1 MTRVHA
7 RHLLGGEHGYAL
19 VLSLLILL
27 GFSVLGLTLVTLGTT
42 EVASSASWKDYSKAF
57 YAADGGLESGVVGLR
72 ALLAATPAP
81 TGAQLAAITA
91 PTISTPGLSFNTYS
105 VQQLNATP
113 FTMTFATGPYAG
125 LFGHSTDYQVTA
137 RVAAAGATQ
146 SSLTQVLQYVQV
158 PLFQFGIFY
167 GKGVDLELRPGPA
180 MTFNGKIFA
189 NSNIYIAAGT
199 TLKITQSVKSAGN
212 IYREIKSESSTPN
225 YNDPQIS
232 DANGNLQTLNF
243 DHTYKPGFG
252 STWSSPSAWAQQA
265 NTTFGKQV
273 QDSAMGVNQIIPPL
287 PGLFSNPSN
296 PDVIAHEMIEL
307 PQAGDSSALKAA
319 KLYSQAGLRIV
330 DGAATD
336 AGNAPVTLP
345 PGAVTSTSFFDAR
358 EQRTMTITQVDVAK
372 LKAGGT
378 LPANG
383 VLYVAS
389 SSSPGQAVRLVNGS
403 SLPSQGLTVVS
414 GNPVY
419 IAGDYNTA
427 TTGPNGNHPPAAVLG
442 DAVTVLSNAWMANG
456 YDAKGDLAFQNR
468 AASSTTVNA
477 AIATG
482 PSSESTLG
490 NDNGKANNL
499 VRHLEDWTNQTF
511 NYSGSLV
518 ALWHSQQVTGAW
530 RCCGATSNFYYAPPN
545 RVWSYDTLFDTS
557 DPPGTPS
564 GVVMQKGRWSR
575 S

>member
-1 MTRVHA
+1 MTRLQA
-7 RHLLGGEHGYAL
+7 RHLLRAEHGYAL

-27 GFSVLGLTLVTLGTT
+27 GFSVLGLTRVTLGTT

-72 ALLAATPAP
+72 ELLASTPAP
-81 TGAQLAAITA
+81 TAAQLAAIAA

-113 FTMTFATGPYAG
+113 FAMQFATGPYAG
-125 LFGHSTDYQVTA
+125 VSGHSTDYQVSAQVVGQGGA
-137 RVAAAGATQ
+137 RTTLA
-146 SSLTQVLQYVQV
+146 QVLQYVQV

-199 TLKITQSVKSAGN
+199 TLKITQSLKTAGN

-225 YNDPQIS
+225 YNDPQIA
-232 DANGNLQTLNF
+232 DASGTLQTLNF

-265 NTTFGKQV
+265 NTTFG
-273 QDSAMGVNQIIPPL
+273 
-287 PGLFSNPSN
+287 
-296 PDVIAHEMIEL
+296 
-307 PQAGDSSALKAA
+307 
-319 KLYSQAGLRIV
+319 
-330 DGAATD
+330 
-336 AGNAPVTLP
+336 
-345 PGAVTSTSFFDAR
+345 
-358 EQRTMTITQVDVAK
+358 
-372 LKAGGT
+372 T

-383 VLYVAS
+383 ILYVAS
-389 SSSPGQAVRLVNGS
+389 SSSTPGQAVRLVNGS

-414 GNPVY
+414 QNPVY

-427 TTGPNGNHPPAAVLG
+427 KNGPDGNHPPAAVMG

-468 AASSTTVNA
+468 AASATTVNA

-482 PSSESTLG
+482 PSAESTMG

-499 VRHLEDWTNQTF
+499 VRHLEDWTNQTYT
-511 NYSGSLV
+511 YSGSMV

-530 RCCGATSNFYYAPPN
+530 RCCGATSNYYYAPPN